1 MYLSAAR
8 RQSIRWQRFAVSSC
22 GSQATPVVCSK
33 MEDLREA
40 HPSTSFQL
48 VIARWGSRSVDIAE
62 EAVNIAAVATIG
74 DAVGKSC
81 TVSRSLDRG
90 GIVTQAE
97 DDSIVKRS
105 SGEVLASVTIS
116 RFEFQK
122 LDRCAVVEDERD
134 PHAWGRR
141 VRRNQDFLAFERGI
155 QIVDGKRQVRD
166 CLHNLRHRTLRVEAH
181 PLDAVRAGL
190 KPADMNAELLQV
202 PLTATGRAVRDA
214 EVVVSPSEPGDG
226 RGIFVPAPYVTHR

>member
-1 MYLSAAR
+1 MDAETH
-8 RQSIRWQRFAVSSC
+8 RFR
-22 GSQATPVVCSK
+22 VVK
-33 MEDLREA
+33 RYA
-40 HPSTSFQL
+40 
-48 VIARWGSRSVDIAE
+48 
-62 EAVNIAAVATIG
+62 
-74 DAVGKSC
+74 
-81 TVSRSLDRG
+81 VSRSLDRG

-97 DDSIVKRS
+97 DDWIAKRS

-122 LDRCAVVEDERD
+122 LDRCAVVEDERH

-166 CLHNLRHRTLRVEAH
+166 RLYNLRHRTLRVEAH

-190 KPADMNAELLQV
+190 KPTDMNAELLQV

-214 EVVVSPSEPGDG
+214 EVVVSPSEPCDG
-226 RGIFVPAPYVTHR
+226 RGIFVPASNVTHR